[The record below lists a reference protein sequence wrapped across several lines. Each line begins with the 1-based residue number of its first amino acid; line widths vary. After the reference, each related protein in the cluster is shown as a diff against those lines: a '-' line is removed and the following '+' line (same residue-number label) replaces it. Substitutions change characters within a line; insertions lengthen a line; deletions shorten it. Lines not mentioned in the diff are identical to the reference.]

1 MTVAEVLIHV
11 PFIWFGLIVTALHLL
26 RISRYESC
34 SVIEIERDVAL
45 QTNRETQVSAGRKV
59 DSAAARG
66 SGSVDCSVDGR
77 RVDTLPIACGA
88 KIFHVIKVCEV
99 DYWAQQ

>member
-45 QTNRETQVSAGRKV
+45 QTNRETQVSAGRKM
-59 DSAAARG
+59 DSAAPRG
-66 SGSVDCSVDGR
+66 SGSVDCSVAGR
-77 RVDTLPIACGA
+77 RVDTLTIVCRA
-88 KIFHVIKVCEV
+88 KIFHVMTACEV
-99 DYWAQQ
+99 ED